1 MEKVDPQKLTPGE
14 IYYLEYKNY
23 GLKNKDN
30 SYRAKGIFIDY
41 VDDPTGISAIF
52 ENVESVNDKP
62 LYDIF
67 LLKKNGQFSFHVAPN
82 GCGYNIYKPVD
93 RIRGLREEAARTMIN
108 SQHIN
113 MNVPKFTVGA
123 MSNIS
128 NDLPS
133 SLVSKSAIVEGNWE
147 NDTPDSVYYHG
158 PQKNSVG
165 NDLAKTIGQYFGGKR
180 RHKSRKTKS
189 RKTKSRRRR

>member
-14 IYYLEYKNY
+14 IYYLEYKRESWNTND
-23 GLKNKDN
+23 K
-30 SYRAKGIFIDY
+30 SYRAKGKFIDY
-41 VDDPTGISAIF
+41 VDNSTGKSAIF

-62 LYDIF
+62 LYY
-67 LLKKNGQFSFHVAPN
+67 LLLPKKNGQFSFHVAPYR
-82 GCGYNIYKPVD
+82 CAMNIYKP
-93 RIRGLREEAARTMIN
+93 INGLREEAARKMIN